1 MRDAFAKLP
10 NKSRKAADVLL
21 RVGIYV
27 IGGYALFKLLQ
38 GALFV
43 GSIPANVKNAL
54 GSVGSALGSGL
65 FDLFHPDQVGESLF
79 YTPTFADG
87 SRHAIASREVNA
99 LGQFTYQNTRYQ
111 LLTGRDGMRYAV
123 KV

>member
-10 NKSRKAADVLL
+10 NKSRKAADELL

-87 SRHAIASREVNA
+87 SRHAIASRSVTS
-99 LGQFTYQNTRYQ
+99 LGRFVYNGSTFQ
-111 LLTGRDGMRYAV
+111 LLTGKDGKRYAV